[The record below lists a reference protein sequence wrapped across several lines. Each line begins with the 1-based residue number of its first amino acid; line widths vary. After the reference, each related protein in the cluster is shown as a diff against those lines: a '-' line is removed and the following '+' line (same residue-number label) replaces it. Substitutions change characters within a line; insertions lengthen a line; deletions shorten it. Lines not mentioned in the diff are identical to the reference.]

1 VGTDAIISY
10 LEKKESKEGALPQLL
25 QFYQKLLR
33 IQSRAEQK
41 LASLPEPSLS
51 SEAINKRIE
60 RGLPLVSFDKFV
72 PDRSL
77 LQDIFTEVTAIFAE
91 YPELFGELPKKL
103 KKPLTAH
110 LLTREA
116 VKAWFKGAKLPTTDG
131 VSEHLLAAVIHATL
145 KPFLVSHAKALLGFI
160 EQERWRRGYC
170 PICGG
175 SPDFA
180 SLDKEYGARWLLC
193 SRCDTEWLFQ
203 RLECPYCGTQ
213 DQNALA
219 YFTSDEGPYRL
230 YVCEQCKR
238 YLKAIDLRQAK
249 SDVLLPL
256 ERLYTLDIDRQA
268 QEQGYSPCAKAGGG
282 EGMKRQWGATL
293 LAREKS

>member
-1 VGTDAIISY
+1 MSVGTDTIISQ
-10 LEKKESKEGALPQLL
+10 LGKKEGKEGTLPQLL

-33 IQSRAEQK
+33 LQSRVEQK

-51 SEAINKRIE
+51 SEVINERIE
-60 RGLPLVSFDKFV
+60 RGRPLVSFDKLIL
-72 PDRSL
+72 DQSL
-77 LQDIFTEVTAIFAE
+77 LRDIFVEVTAIFAE
-91 YPELFGELPKKL
+91 YPELFGEPTKRLR
-103 KKPLTAH
+103 KPLAGH
-110 LLTREA
+110 LLTRKA
-116 VKAWFKGAKLPTTDG
+116 VKAWFEGAKLPTADG
-131 VSEHLLAAVIHATL
+131 VSKHFLAAVIHATL
-145 KPFLVSHAKALLGFI
+145 KPFLVCHAKTWLGFV

-180 SLDKEYGARWLLC
+180 FLDKECGARWLLC
-193 SRCDTEWLFQ
+193 YRCDTEWLFQ

-219 YFTSDEGPYRL
+219 YFTSDEGLYRL

-249 SDVLLPL
+249 SEVLLPL

-268 QEQGYSPCAKAGGG
+268 QEHGYSP
-282 EGMKRQWGATL
+282 
-293 LAREKS
+293 

>member
-1 VGTDAIISY
+1 MGTDAIISY

-51 SEAINKRIE
+51 SEAINERIE
-60 RGLPLVSFDKFV
+60 RGLPLVSFGKFV

-91 YPELFGELPKKL
+91 CPELFGELPKKL

-180 SLDKEYGARWLLC
+180 SLDKEHGARWLLC

-219 YFTSDEGPYRL
+219 YFTNDEGLYRL

-238 YLKAIDLRQAK
+238 YLKVIDLQQAK
-249 SDVLLPL
+249 SEVMLSL
-256 ERLYTLDIDRQA
+256 ERLLTLDIDA
-268 QEQGYSPCAKAGGG
+268 Q
-282 EGMKRQWGATL
+282 
-293 LAREKS
+293 AREYGYKS